1 MASDQDRL
9 IDQAM
14 KSYGRSKPRDRNTV
28 AKYVQDNPDYA
39 NLMRSRTGVGQQNGG
54 PDRDDRYDTA
64 IDSQA
69 MKSLDKSMEEAPAK
83 KDVAKPSPTAS
94 SGKPKSAAQSGMR
107 SGEGVSARSGMQSE
121 RASDEIASRKD
132 AGREA
137 QRGKGFGNIQQPTSA
152 GDGAASDDGNG
163 LGTAAAGLGI
173 GGVIGH
179 LLNQYFKSQKPQG
192 IGAQAPAAAA
202 GTAVAPQRSQ
212 AMQVLDDSVIDVP
225 FREVPPQRMIT
236 DGEPEI
242 HYQGKPQ
249 EGPAKLEPPALRL
262 LNQVAP
268 QIGGAEGAMELER
281 GVVDELNAR
290 GPQGPSS
297 STDPAGRNVED
308 VKTPNMIDRMNRR
321 VRTPKVGRL

>member
-54 PDRDDRYDTA
+54 PDRDDRYDNA

-152 GDGAASDDGNG
+152 GDSAAGDGGNG

-173 GGVIGH
+173 GGTIGY

-192 IGAQAPAAAA
+192 MSAPAGAAP
-202 GTAVAPQRSQ
+202 GQAVAAPPQRSQ

-225 FREVPPQRMIT
+225 FREVPQQQQITRQAPQL
-236 DGEPEI
+236 DA
-242 HYQGKPQ
+242 PQ
-249 EGPAKLEPPALRL
+249 QGPAKLEPPALRL

-297 STDPAGRNVED
+297 AVGSNINPED